1 MPKHKR
7 GLHKE
12 ISSIFGGVPIP
23 KDNGAPRLS
32 SAATEEE
39 GANYGPPSHLT
50 GTTTETQQPA
60 EKSPPKAIPTEEP
73 RPSPGWGEP
82 KADEKYAAKKPAAVK
97 TASQAWLE
105 ESLQRIKDKLFAPK
119 PGVSSTRQKM
129 MVVLV
134 PILFVVMIFV
144 LIRVLGS
151 GPGKTTESKIIKP
164 SKAIAAATDTIV
176 WQIPPPYPT
185 TLRDPMRLGSVTTI
199 TQSEIRKIIVKG
211 IVYSKDN
218 PSAIIG
224 TEIVHEGSKVS
235 GATVVKIN
243 KDSVEFEMNGKR
255 WTQKVR

>member
-1 MPKHKR
+1 MAKHR
-7 GLHKE
+7 AGLHKE

-23 KDNGAPRLS
+23 KDNGGPRLS

-60 EKSPPKAIPTEEP
+60 EKSPPKTVPIEE
-73 RPSPGWGEP
+73 R
-82 KADEKYAAKKPAAVK
+82 KAAPEKKVAKKPAAVK
-97 TASQAWLE
+97 TARQEWLE
-105 ESLQRIKDKLFAPK
+105 ESLQRIKDKLFASK
-119 PGVSSTRQKM
+119 PGVSSSRQKM
-129 MVVLV
+129 MVVLM
-134 PILFVVMIFV
+134 PVMLIGMV
-144 LIRVLGS
+144 LAFYKVLGF
-151 GPGKTTESKIIKP
+151 GPKGTTQAPAFKP
-164 SKAIAAATDTIV
+164 SNAVAAAASTID

-199 TQSEIRKIIVKG
+199 TQSEIGKIIVKG
-211 IVYSKDN
+211 IVYSEDN

-224 TEIVHEGSKVS
+224 TEIVHEGDKVS

-243 KDSVEFEMNGKR
+243 KDSVEFEMNGKK